1 MPLEWFGSANGPS
14 VGQLIARKKFARAI
28 EVLREQLHGEASN
41 PRVRM
46 QLADVLVMAGR
57 PQEAAPVLLALADDH
72 AAQGS
77 GAKAIA
83 VLKKLQKIEPGRNID
98 RKLAALIRDT
108 RGAPRLTP
116 SRVKRLQVPGPVYGA
131 TINDGPVTSDEDR
144 IAAARQASWVST
156 TPGEVAEED
165 ENLGVAAPLAK
176 PAAPAPTSQPI
187 AVRRSPATPEA
198 PEPESHVEILPD
210 EEAALAVSEAEFGG
224 QVIEIIQEALHQPAE
239 AVEPADGET
248 AESPLFS
255 SFSEDELTAVI
266 GGLTLLSF
274 EPGDIIITEGDTGDS
289 LFTITTGV
297 TKTFLRQPEGGQK
310 LVRILKEGDFF
321 GEISILSG
329 KPRTATVTAATACE
343 LLELDRAT
351 LDESCEKNPHVQ
363 QVLEDFYIARAS
375 S

>member
-1 MPLEWFGSANGPS
+1 MPLEWFGSAKGPS
-14 VGQLIARKKFARAI
+14 VGQLIARKKFARAV
-28 EVLREQLHGEASN
+28 EVLREQLQGEAGN

-108 RGAPRLTP
+108 RGAPRLTT
-116 SRVKRLQVPGPVYGA
+116 SKVRQLQAPGPVYGS
-131 TINDGPVTSDEDR
+131 TINDGPVTSDKER
-144 IAAARQASWVST
+144 IAAARQANWVST
-156 TPGEVAEED
+156 TPGEVAEVD
-165 ENLGVAAPLAK
+165 ENLGVAAPVAK
-176 PAAPAPTSQPI
+176 PAAPGPAASQPI

-198 PEPESHVEILPD
+198 PEPESDVEILPD

-224 QVIEIIQEALHQPAE
+224 QVIEVIQEALHQPTE
-239 AVEPADGET
+239 SVEPAEGEA

-266 GGLTLLSF
+266 GGLTLLNF
-274 EPGDIIITEGDTGDS
+274 EPGDIIITEGDKGDS

-310 LVRILKEGDFF
+310 MVRILKEGDFF

-351 LDESCEKNPHVQ
+351 LDEICEKNPHVH
-363 QVLEDFYIARAS
+363 QVLEDFYI
-375 S
+375 